1 MKKTVTRVVSVFVA
15 VMMSVMLIVLA
26 ACKKDP
32 VITGITL
39 DTSAVQTTFS
49 EGDTFNYD
57 GLKVV
62 GQLDNET
69 TQDILLSDCTVTT
82 PDTSTIGQKEVTVTY
97 EEFSAK
103 YTIEVIHKCIR
114 QCPVC
119 GKCMDMECEDP
130 VCAEK
135 CGDVEG
141 YKTYTIQAEDYNVDL
156 RPGARGELTT
166 VRVIDDAGVTEEIK
180 ERNSDVVYIGNFNA
194 SAGAT
199 IEYNIWADKDATA
212 TLIVSVCKRLSSAI
226 FTQGVAVMINGEML
240 ERDSYVPATGTGTDT
255 WADFV
260 DVNLGC
266 VNLVSGMNNIQ
277 LMNISADFG
286 YNFDCIR
293 LLTDAKLGW
302 SAAEN
307 DAILPDADTSAYDAV
322 ISMAYSKDFVLAE
335 IMADEM
341 QAYGKNFPA
350 YGDHMGG
357 AAAEGED
364 GRCFDGT
371 KLNGQSLEFSF
382 YMLSKGTIYIN
393 TYMAAPEGYTIDDL
407 MANVEF
413 YLDGTKL
420 AGEDIFINAK
430 KGFLG
435 RADSG
440 ASNPFVRVRLGF
452 DGSEYVD
459 LMPGAHTLTFK
470 YTGANAPDMDVIAIR
485 PWTLGQYY
493 TCTSLAVD
501 ASAAKTEYILGEEF
515 SSEGIVIT
523 ATTRTGEQVAIP
535 AEDCIISAPDLS
547 TMGTKTVLVKYEKVS
562 ASYTVNVKMD
572 MGGLIQNIFEA
583 EDSAHVAYGAGH
595 MSTDGSEATPAPSG
609 NKVGSLNANVGA
621 TLTFRIDGGEDGAV
635 ATLFASVCKR
645 GSAIKFTETM
655 KITLNGTE
663 IQSEAVI
670 PAFSVAEWTE
680 FEMIQLAQI
689 ELKPGENVIVFEVIN
704 GDVNKG
710 FDFDSMMLAS
720 ESELGWYEA
729 AQ

>member
-15 VMMSVMLIVLA
+15 VMMCVMLAVLA
-26 ACKKDP
+26 ACAKDP
-32 VITGITL
+32 VVTGITL
-39 DTSAVQTTFS
+39 DTSAVTTTFS
-49 EGDTFNYD
+49 EGDTFTYD
-57 GLKVV
+57 GLKVI
-62 GQLDNET
+62 GHLDNDT
-69 TQDILLSDCTVTT
+69 TQDIPLEECTVST
-82 PDTSTIGQKEVTVTY
+82 PDTSAVGQKEVTVTY
-97 EEFSAK
+97 QEFSAK
-103 YTIEVIHKCIR
+103 YTIEVIHKCTQ

-135 CGDVEG
+135 CGDVSS
-141 YKTYTIQAEDYNVDL
+141 YKTYTLQAEDYNVSL
-156 RPGARGELTT
+156 HAGARGELTT
-166 VRVIDDAGVTEEIK
+166 VRVIDDAGVTDEIK

-199 IEYNIWADKDATA
+199 IEYNIWSDKDATA
-212 TLIVSVCKRLSSAI
+212 TLLVSVCKRLSSAI
-226 FTQGVAVMINGEML
+226 FTQGVAVMVNNEML
-240 ERDSYVPATGTGTDT
+240 ERDTFVPSTGTGADT
-255 WADFV
+255 WADFI

-266 VNLVSGMNNIQ
+266 INLVSGMNNIQ

-293 LLTDAKLGW
+293 LRTDANLGW
-302 SAAEN
+302 SAEED

-322 ISMAYSKDFVLAE
+322 VNMTYNKDFVLAE

-341 QAYGKNFPA
+341 QAYGKDFPA
-350 YGDHMGG
+350 YTDHMGG
-357 AAAEGED
+357 AAAAGED

-371 KLNGQSLEFSF
+371 KLNGQSLEFNF
-382 YMLSKGTIYIN
+382 YMISKGTIYIN
-393 TYMAAPEGYTIDDL
+393 TYMAAPEGYTVDDL
-407 MANVEF
+407 MVNVEF
-413 YLDGTKL
+413 YLDGNKL
-420 AGEDIFINAK
+420 AKDDIFVNAK
-430 KGFLG
+430 KGFKG

-440 ASNPFVRVRLGF
+440 ASNPFVRVRLGLN
-452 DGSEYVD
+452 GSEYVD
-459 LMPGAHTLTFK
+459 LLPGAHTLTFK
-470 YTGANAPDMDVIAIR
+470 YIGTNAPDMDVIAIR

-493 TCTSLAVD
+493 TYTALSVD
-501 ASAAKTEYILGEEF
+501 ASAAKTEYIMGEEF

-523 ATTRTGEQVAIP
+523 ATTRTGDQITLS
-535 AEDCIISAPDLS
+535 AEDCDISTPDLT

-572 MGGLIQNIFEA
+572 MGDLVQNVFEA

-621 TLTFRIDGGEDGAV
+621 TLTFRIDGGEDGAI

-645 GSAIKFTETM
+645 GSALKFTDTM

-663 IQSEAVI
+663 ISSEAVI
-670 PAFSVAEWTE
+670 PAFSVSEWTE

-710 FDFDSMMLAS
+710 FDFDSLMLAS
-720 ESELGWYEA
+720 EETLTWFEG
-729 AQ
+729 